1 MVCKAMKIRANR
13 FRRITNQLRYL
24 PWLLVAELPTYVR
37 AARPTLYI
45 SRLGINGFWA
55 PPRGASLRYS

>member
-1 MVCKAMKIRANR
+1 MQGHENPCKPL
-13 FRRITNQLRYL
+13 RRITNQLRYL

-37 AARPTLYI
+37 AARPLYI